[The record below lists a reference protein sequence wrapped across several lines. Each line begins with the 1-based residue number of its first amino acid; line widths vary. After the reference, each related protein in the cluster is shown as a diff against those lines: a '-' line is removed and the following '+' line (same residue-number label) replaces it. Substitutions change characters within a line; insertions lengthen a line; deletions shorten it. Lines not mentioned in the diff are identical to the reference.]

1 MRKNILRSSLI
12 IAVLAVSLTLAGCNA
27 KLFSGAKKITPQQA
41 ITIAEKYINDN
52 LMSSGSKAKIDSVTE
67 ENNLY
72 KLSVN
77 IGQGQD
83 IDSYISE
90 DGTKFFPEALDIK
103 PASSTP
109 AAADNSANTGNA
121 AAATMTKSDKPK
133 VELFVM
139 SYCPYGTQMEK
150 GIIPAV
156 EALGSKIDYTLKF
169 VDYSMHG
176 DKELKENMVQY
187 CIETEQNAK
196 FDTYLKCFLEAS
208 DSAGCLT
215 KAGVNTTKVDAC
227 VAATDKKY
235 SVMAKTDMKGSYPA
249 FNVYKDDNAK
259 YNVGGSP
266 TLIINGVE
274 SQSNRD
280 SASLLKGICS
290 AFNTA
295 PKECDTKLSSTAPSA
310 GFGSAADTTG
320 GSNTAGCATN

>member
-1 MRKNILRSSLI
+1 
-12 IAVLAVSLTLAGCNA
+12 
-27 KLFSGAKKITPQQA
+27 
-41 ITIAEKYINDN
+41 
-52 LMSSGSKAKIDSVTE
+52 
-67 ENNLY
+67 
-72 KLSVN
+72 
-77 IGQGQD
+77 
-83 IDSYISE
+83 
-90 DGTKFFPEALDIK
+90 
-103 PASSTP
+103 
-109 AAADNSANTGNA
+109 
-121 AAATMTKSDKPK
+121 
-133 VELFVM
+133 M
-139 SYCPYGTQMEK
+139 SYCPYGTQIEK

-187 CIETEQNAK
+187 CIETEQSAK

-215 KAGVNTTKVDAC
+215 KAGVNTSKVDTC

-235 SVMAKTDMKGSYPA
+235 SVMAKTEMKGSYPA

-280 SASLLKGICS
+280 SASLLKTICS
-290 AFNTA
+290 AFKTA
-295 PKECDTKLSSTAPSA
+295 PKECDTKLSSTAPAA
-310 GFGSAADTTG
+310 GFGTGADTTG
-320 GSNTAGCATN
+320 GSGTAGCATN